1 MAGIFHRNSGFFIS
15 GEELSDVQSI
25 NWGNIL
31 VDRNNLIYIGDT
43 GISGVMPPN
52 AITSEVSATFS
63 DGSVSSLGEQTV
75 LMLPIDRVVVS
86 SLTEKISGS
95 AGEIVKV
102 TGDNFYRITDVKFG
116 EQAARFTVISLHCY

>member
-25 NWGNIL
+25 NWGNVLI
-31 VDRNNLIYIGDT
+31 DRNNLIYVGDT

-63 DGSVSSLGEQTV
+63 DGSVSSLGQQIV
-75 LMLPIDRVVVS
+75 RMLPVDRVVVS
-86 SLTEKISGS
+86 PLTENISGS

-102 TGDNFYRITDVKFG
+102 TGDNFYIRCVLKKK
-116 EQAARFTVISLHCY
+116 A